1 MENYGSDGLRELPV
15 GITSSSSFCENS
27 VCSKSTPGLK
37 PPPINQEQKGP
48 VAIPQGRGPPA
59 ILIYGL
65 PRTPTYSDTL
75 GVAGSF
81 PGSPVLV
88 PELTAIPQL
97 PTTAQ
102 GHRGAAPVGDDEHGK
117 SQGSHLAFQGCKYR
131 QGQPLAGCD
140 FRNSIFVMQL
150 GI

>member
-1 MENYGSDGLRELPV
+1 MENYGSNGLRELPV

-59 ILIYGL
+59 VLIYGL
-65 PRTPTYSDTL
+65 PWTPTYNDTL

-88 PELTAIPQL
+88 PELTAIPQD

-117 SQGSHLAFQGCKYR
+117 SQGCKYR

-140 FRNSIFVMQL
+140 FGNSIFVIQL